1 MLTIGSPGYS
11 LDGPAVSAEE
21 DAQAILM
28 RRMEEDSNRD
38 PVDALVDAQVRFA
51 LLKSIYDVL
60 RDPSTSYSLLNR
72 LHEDLETRGIFDA
85 VLDAAHLMKYN
96 QQRVDAIPKDGS
108 DAG

>member
-11 LDGPAVSAEE
+11 LDRPAPDVAEE
-21 DAQAILM
+21 VRAVLTRLI
-28 RRMEEDSNRD
+28 EEDSTRD
-38 PVDALVDAQVRFA
+38 PVDALIDAQVMFA
-51 LLKSIYDVL
+51 LLKGIYDVL
-60 RDPSTSYSLLNR
+60 RDPSTSYSMLNR